1 MQYTPHTMQPDAS
14 GRPLPS
20 PMGEGDQREF
30 GEYAQRLLADLSGAM
45 VSVICG
51 LGGKL
56 GLFRALAEGPCTS
69 AELAE
74 RTGLDERYVR
84 EWLHCL
90 ASAGYLHA
98 DPDTGRFELPSA
110 LVYLLAT
117 ESPLNLTGAH
127 ALVLALADTV
137 DTVADAM
144 RSGTGVAPDAYSE
157 SLYQAMEQMSASWLD
172 FLLVAQFIPA
182 VPGLVDRLAEGARVA
197 DIGCGHGRALIRLAQ
212 RFPRSEYIG
221 VDSHPAVI
229 ARAAA
234 AVRDAGVAERV
245 TLLAADATKGL
256 PGTFDLI
263 TMFNVLHDARDPE
276 SVLRAV
282 RAALTSDGAVLLME
296 SRAADTPWDNK
307 GRRRRFSTPRVFSS
321 VSPALVSAIDMARAR
336 SACPRRVFVT
346 WQALRDSARSGRF
359 RCRARS
365 TPCTCYSREHAG
377 ERSHGDSR
385 TKQGNRRK
393 ADRGVEPQRPARTN
407 GVLGSRHGAL
417 RTRWGAGRPD
427 GRFRDGPIH
436 GRVPGDS
443 HGGAQPRR

>member
-30 GEYAQRLLADLSGAM
+30 GEYAQRLLADLSGVM

-212 RFPRSEYIG
+212 RFPRSEYVG

-307 GRRRRFSTPRVFSS
+307 GPAATILYATSLLFCLPSSRVGH
-321 VSPALVSAIDMARAR
+321 R
-336 SACPRRVFVT
+336 
-346 WQALRDSARSGRF
+346 
-359 RCRARS
+359 
-365 TPCTCYSREHAG
+365 Y
-377 ERSHGDSR
+377 
-385 TKQGNRRK
+385 
-393 ADRGVEPQRPARTN
+393 
-407 GVLGSRHGAL
+407 
-417 RTRWGAGRPD
+417 GAGTLGMPAARI
-427 GRFRDGPIH
+427 RDVAGAAGFGQI
-436 GRVPGDS
+436 REVPLQS
-443 HGGAQPRR
+443 PFNALYVLQP